1 MAFVENAVE
10 KQRPKGVIRIE
21 LVLRTA
27 TATACEAL
35 GRRASLELEM
45 PSKRELGYEVELDP
59 PTLAIDADEEPVR
72 SASEGPELVEPVTP
86 KQKPDMI
93 ELRRFGEN
101 VKVTAVSSVAQQCPR
116 DAFGV

>member
-1 MAFVENAVE
+1 MEE
-10 KQRPKGVIRIE
+10 QRPKRVIRIE
-21 LVLRTA
+21 FVLRTA

-35 GRRASLELEM
+35 VRGAGLELEM
-45 PSKRELGYEVELDP
+45 PSKRELSYEVELDP

-86 KQKPDMI
+86 KQNPDMI

-101 VKVTAVSSVAQQCPR
+101 VEVTAVSTVAQQCPR